1 MRTLASNKKLVGFT
15 KTHAYV
21 GAAGSS
27 NLTAVR
33 PTVEDNDVSSGTNV
47 GSISLDTV
55 GQLDDLLIA
64 VVSNKAQEPTT
75 PSGWTVAVPK
85 FSHTIQTNADV
96 TVYYKYHT
104 GGSEP
109 ASHTFALASGTADM
123 VGALIAVRNAQN
135 PLVDAIDYGTKN
147 DGNSSTA
154 TFPQVDSST
163 DDSLCLR
170 FHVDFGSQN
179 TTAPPASHTLVAST
193 QASAGSMGLDVY
205 EINVEDELLASTTT
219 TKAGSG
225 EFFSISIAIGPALI
239 PPSGPSGLDAG
250 TIRKSH
256 ISARRAYV
264 TLLSPV
270 DSGTDGARRLHIR
283 TFSDPGV

>member
-1 MRTLASNKKLVGFT
+1 MRTLVSNKKLVGFP

-21 GAAGSS
+21 GTAGSS
-27 NLTAVR
+27 NLFPMR
-33 PTVEDNDVSSGTNV
+33 PVVIDDDVSSGTNV
-47 GSISLDTV
+47 ASISLDTV

-75 PSGWTVAVPK
+75 PSGWVVAVPK

-179 TTAPPASHTLVAST
+179 TTAPPASHSLVVST

-205 EINVEDELLASTTT
+205 EINVEDELLSSITT

-225 EFFSISIAIGPALI
+225 EFSSVSIAVGPKLFPPLIAIGI
-239 PPSGPSGLDAG
+239 TSGAPQVG
-250 TIRKSH
+250 TP
-256 ISARRAYV
+256 V
-264 TLLSPV
+264 LTEDSP
-270 DSGTDGARRLHIR
+270 
-283 TFSDPGV
+283 

>member
-1 MRTLASNKKLVGFT
+1 MKTLASSKKLVGFP
-15 KTHAYV
+15 KTRAYV
-21 GAAGSS
+21 GMGGSVT
-27 NLTAVR
+27 LTPVR
-33 PTVEDNDVSSGTNV
+33 PTVIANDVSSGTNV
-47 GSISLDTV
+47 SSIALDTV
-55 GQLDDLLIA
+55 GAADDLLVA
-64 VVSNKAQEPTT
+64 VVSNKTQEPTT

-96 TVYYKYHT
+96 VVYYKYHT

-109 ASHTFALASGTADM
+109 ASHTFSLASGTADM

-135 PLVDAIDYGTKN
+135 PNVDAIDYGTKN

-179 TTAPPASHTLVAST
+179 TTAPPASHSLVVST

-225 EFFSISIAIGPALI
+225 EFSSVSISIGPSLI
-239 PPSGPSGLDAG
+239 PA
-250 TIRKSH
+250 
-256 ISARRAYV
+256 
-264 TLLSPV
+264 
-270 DSGTDGARRLHIR
+270 
-283 TFSDPGV
+283 